1 MSSAARFSMLL
12 DPPNLLRRAAVA
24 LAVGVGMAELKAV
37 PLVEL
42 TEEAEGV
49 TEGRAALPT
58 CAHSHT
64 HTHCLVSRLPGN
76 SKGRSLSL

>member
-1 MSSAARFSMLL
+1 MLL
-12 DPPNLLRRAAVA
+12 EPPNRLRRAAVA
-24 LAVGVGMAELKAV
+24 LAVGVGMAELKPV

-58 CAHSHT
+58 CAQRAKKRFQINSLDVWDSSVTQVAGHSW
-64 HTHCLVSRLPGN
+64 RG
-76 SKGRSLSL
+76 